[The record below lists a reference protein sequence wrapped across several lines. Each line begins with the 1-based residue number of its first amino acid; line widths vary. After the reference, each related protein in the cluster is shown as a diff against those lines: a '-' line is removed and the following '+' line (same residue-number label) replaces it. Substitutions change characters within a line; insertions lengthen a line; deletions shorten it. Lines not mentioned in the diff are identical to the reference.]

1 MYIFLMVLHI
11 VLVVVNTILAVMN
24 FKMRNFLIG
33 TLWTITVPL
42 WMINVVID
50 IIKLS
55 C

>member
-1 MYIFLMVLHI
+1 MQIFLMVLHI
-11 VLVVVNTILAVMN
+11 TLVVVNTMLAAMN
-24 FKMRNFLIG
+24 FKSRNFLVG

-55 C
+55 